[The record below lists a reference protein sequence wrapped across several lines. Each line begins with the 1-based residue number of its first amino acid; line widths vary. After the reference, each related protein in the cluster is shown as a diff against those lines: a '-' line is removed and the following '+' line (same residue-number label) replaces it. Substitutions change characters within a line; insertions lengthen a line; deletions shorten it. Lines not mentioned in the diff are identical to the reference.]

1 MIANKEQQEELTYES
16 ATEELKRLWKRF
28 FLRAGA
34 SRSMELMEGLLE
46 LREMYN
52 ILL

>member
-1 MIANKEQQEELTYES
+1 MNVNKNQEELTYEL

-28 FLRAGA
+28 FLRAGV
-34 SRSMELMEGLLE
+34 SRSMELMESLLE

>member
-1 MIANKEQQEELTYES
+1 MIANKDQEELTYEL
-16 ATEELKRLWKRF
+16 AIEELKRLWKRF
-28 FLRAGA
+28 FLRAGV

-46 LREMYN
+46 LREMYD